1 MTAPATTN
9 KITPLT
15 AVSTQKLLTAV
26 NYDEAVRSTQTS
38 AAENKAAGN
47 AADLHVV
54 ADTSATEKAAAAVK
68 TEAVTTMT
76 LSQFLCRRAGL
87 AADSADTSTRPG
99 CPTPN
104 KTAYADTETAE
115 RHLSHILS
123 TGRSGMSLP
132 HRHYACPCGYWHLT
146 SQSYEEIDPRFLIE
160 IIDQKKKGN
169 SQHSAARADVIDFEI
184 YANSV
189 TRLAR
194 NRERE
199 RAKAWRRRA
208 SGSRRGLQA
217 QRRLRAGGRGAE
229 VFV

>member
-1 MTAPATTN
+1 MTAPTTTH

-26 NYDEAVRSTQTS
+26 PYDEALCSAQTVTASTT
-38 AAENKAAGN
+38 AATTRAN
-47 AADLHVV
+47 LRVV
-54 ADTSATEKAAAAVK
+54 ADIPVTEK
-68 TEAVTTMT
+68 TETVTTMT
-76 LSQFLCRRAGL
+76 LSQFLCRRAEL
-87 AADSADTSTRPG
+87 AANSADTSTRPG

-104 KTAYADTETAE
+104 KTAYADIEAAE

-123 TGRSGMSLP
+123 TGRPGMSLP
-132 HRHYACPCGYWHLT
+132 HRRYACPCGYWHLT
-146 SQSYEEIDPRFLIE
+146 SQSHEEIDPRFLIE
-160 IIDQKKKGN
+160 IINEKKTDERCTT
-169 SQHSAARADVIDFEI
+169 RAEVIDFDT

-189 TRLAR
+189 TRFAR

-208 SGSRRGLQA
+208 TGSRRGLHA
-217 QRRLRAGGRGAE
+217 HRRLRAGDGRGAE

>member
-1 MTAPATTN
+1 MTAPTTTN

-26 NYDEAVRSTQTS
+26 NYDEAVHSVKTS
-38 AAENKAAGN
+38 AAENKAASTT
-47 AADLHVV
+47 ADLHVV

-76 LSQFLCRRAGL
+76 LSQFLCRRAAL

-146 SQSYEEIDPRFLIE
+146 SQSHEEIDPRFLIE
-160 IIDQKKKGN
+160 IVNKKKADK
-169 SQHSAARADVIDFEI
+169 HAATRADVIDFEI